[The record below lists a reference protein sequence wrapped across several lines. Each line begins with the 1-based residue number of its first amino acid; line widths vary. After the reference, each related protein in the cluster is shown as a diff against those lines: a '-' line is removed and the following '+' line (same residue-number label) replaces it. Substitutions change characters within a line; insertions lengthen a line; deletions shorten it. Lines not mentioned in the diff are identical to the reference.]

1 MKKAII
7 FILLCVYGSYNVF
20 SQLNMQL
27 LGHLN
32 YQTLHNS
39 GCSNLWGYTDEL
51 GNEYAIVGANK
62 GTSIV
67 NINDPNNLTEVY
79 YLPDSNSIWREV
91 RVWGDYAYVSTE
103 AEAGL
108 RIIDLSPLPQS
119 NSLTYTTFFGPPGNQ
134 WQTVHSLNIDEN
146 GILYIHGANRGNKGT
161 FMYDLNVNPTNP
173 PEVGVYDAYY
183 THDSYARGDTL
194 YNAHILDGFF
204 TVLDISNKANP
215 VLLAQQTTPFNF
227 THNCW
232 LSTNGQFL
240 FTTDEKTNAYIA
252 AYDISDLNNIKLVDK
267 IRSNP
272 GSGSIPHNTYYLQ
285 GDWLI
290 TSYYRDGVVI
300 HDVSDPANMV
310 EVGNYDVS
318 PLSGDGFNSVWGV
331 YAYFNSGK
339 IIASDMENGL
349 YVFSANYVRGCYVSG
364 LVTDAVTT
372 APLNNVRIKI
382 TGNNIEEFTLLDG
395 TYKTGIATA
404 GTYNIIFSKP
414 GYESDTIYN
423 VSLSNGNTTVVNAQL
438 IPLPTFTVTGTV
450 TEQVSGTPI
459 PNAMVNLFNEDF
471 NFVTY
476 TDAGGNYSIPF
487 VIEDTFELIIGK
499 WGYWNDCST
508 HELLSS
514 TNNVFNKQLG
524 KGYYDDFFFDFG
536 WTITGNADNGIWE
549 RGIPIGTTQQSNQ
562 VAPANDV
569 STDCQQ
575 YAYVTGNE
583 GGSAGN
589 GDVDGGVTILTSPVF
604 DATIYTNP
612 YVGYDIWFF
621 NGGGFGNPNDT
632 LIIKL
637 TNGSQ
642 TVRVKTITK
651 DSIQMSAWVAQAFRI
666 ADYLPPGNTM
676 RVIFEAADYGPGH
689 LVEAALD
696 RFYVSEGNQLSLSE
710 NNNTEI
716 LLNIYPNPATNV
728 LNLTIDNLQNFSEN
742 VQVKI
747 FDVTGKEIFNK
758 PITHNHSVINTT
770 HLTKGL
776 YFLSISNEKGDMIT
790 RKFIK
795 E

>member
-1 MKKAII
+1 MKKI
-7 FILLCVYGSYNVF
+7 ILLCFTINTVNAIY

-39 GCSNLWGYTDEL
+39 GCSNLWGYTDEQ

-67 NINDPNNLTEVY
+67 NINNPNNLTEVY
-79 YLPDSNSIWREV
+79 FLPDSNSVWREV
-91 RVWGDYAYVSTE
+91 RVWGDYAYISTE
-103 AEAGL
+103 ANAGL

-119 NSLTYTTFFGPPGNQ
+119 NNLTFTTFFGPPGNQ

-161 FMYDLNVNPTNP
+161 FMYDLNSNPTNP

-232 LSTNGQFL
+232 LSTNGKYL
-240 FTTDEKTNAYIA
+240 FTTDEKSNAYIA
-252 AYDISDLNNIKLVDK
+252 AYDISDLSNIKLVDK

-310 EVGNYDVS
+310 EVGNYDIS

-349 YVFSANYVRGCYVSG
+349 YVFSANYIRGCYVEG
-364 LVTDAVTT
+364 IVTDAVTT
-372 APLNNVRIKI
+372 APLNNVKI
-382 TGNNIEEFTLLDG
+382 QITANNIEEYSLLDG
-395 TYKTGIATA
+395 TYKTGIANA
-404 GTYNIIFSKP
+404 GTYNMIFSKP
-414 GYESDTIYN
+414 GYQNDTVYN
-423 VSLSNGNTTVVNAQL
+423 VLFSNGNTVVVNTQL
-438 IPLPTFTVTGTV
+438 IPLPTFTVSGNV
-450 TEQVSGTPI
+450 TELISGTPI
-459 PNAMVNLFNEDF
+459 ANAQVSLFNQDF
-471 NFVTY
+471 NFY
-476 TDAGGNYSIPF
+476 TLTDVGGNYSIPF
-487 VIEDTFELIIGK
+487 VVEDTFELIIGK
-499 WGYWNDCST
+499 WGYWTDCST
-508 HELLSS
+508 NELLTAS
-514 TNNVFNKQLG
+514 NNVFNKQLG
-524 KGYYDDFFFDFG
+524 KGHYDDFYFNYG
-536 WTITGNADNGIWE
+536 WTVSGNATDGIWE
-549 RGIPIGTTQQSNQ
+549 RAIPIGTTQQSTQ
-562 VAPANDV
+562 IAPATDV
-569 STDCQQ
+569 GIDCQL

-583 GGSAGN
+583 GGSPGN
-589 GDVDGGVTILTSPVF
+589 GDVDGGRTILTSPVF
-604 DATIYTNP
+604 DATLYNDP
-612 YVGYDIWFF
+612 HVGYHIWFY

-632 LIIKL
+632 LVIKI

-651 DSIQMSAWVAQAFRI
+651 DSIQMSEWVTQGFRI
-666 ADYLPPGNTM
+666 ADYITPGNTM
-676 RVIFEAADYGPGH
+676 RVIFETEDYSPGH
-689 LVEAALD
+689 LVEAGLD
-696 RFYVSEGNQLSLSE
+696 RFYISEGNQLTV
-710 NNNTEI
+710 NNIEKNEF
-716 LLNIYPNPATNV
+716 NIQVYPNPNTGILYLEINETQN
-728 LNLTIDNLQNFSEN
+728 LNGLQC
-742 VQVKI
+742 KI
-747 FDVTGKEIFNK
+747 YDVTGKEIYTSN
-758 PITHNHSVINTT
+758 ITNQKSALYINNLQT
-770 HLTKGL
+770 GM
-776 YFLSISNEKGDMIT
+776 YFLSITNTNGIT
-790 RKFIK
+790 INHKFLK
-795 E
+795 Q